1 MRTLHGQGSVEY
13 LAILA
18 MVMVVA
24 LTAVALMGF
33 FPGLAGDAK
42 RSQGNIYWKGVAR
55 PIGIPEAVLMSR
67 GGAGP
72 QSRLMFAMRN
82 VEPESIVWG
91 GGSVSIAG
99 EDHLLLNEYKDA
111 AISVTLGPGGEFSRT
126 STATG
131 YFIDDFACSVGT
143 TYEIYFNLRYM
154 KNGVTHVQKGA
165 KPMVLNCAPAAPG
178 A

>member
-1 MRTLHGQGSVEY
+1 MHSFRAQGSVEY

-42 RSQGNIYWKGVAR
+42 RSQGNIYWKGVAK

-82 VEPESIVWG
+82 VEPESIVWVG
-91 GGSVSIAG
+91 GDVSIAG
-99 EDHLLLNEYKDA
+99 EGHLLLNENKDA
-111 AISVTLGPGGEFSRT
+111 QISVALGPGGEFSRT
-126 STATG
+126 STAVG
-131 YFIDDFACSVGT
+131 YFIDEFACEVGS

-154 KNGVTHVQKGA
+154 KNGVMHMQKGA